1 MKKQSRRVAF
11 AGIFALFI
19 AAVWP
24 MAISASPMRVTIV
37 ATGQEANH
45 AVRTYRI
52 AIVAPGDPVAIDVP
66 FGAIEADLI
75 VDGRV
80 VRRAG
85 QDVPLGVT
93 PLGHASTLLS
103 LAGLDARQP
112 IVLRIVGS
120 RDAPKLVTELRPV
133 AVAHEDGLIGGAY
146 LATLVVVALFS
157 LVTLVASRDVA
168 TYWYLAFVASTFTIE
183 LVRDGFILS
192 DSPLAPAA
200 LLATILTAASSF
212 GGFAATY
219 LKLWTES
226 RALLG
231 IAAVVVLV
239 PIGSA
244 VGYEIATRAPVDNIT
259 IVVPIL
265 AGSLTLCG
273 ISIRRRIEGF
283 GPATFL
289 LVGMFGLSLFF
300 AAKIYRVL
308 MGTEAPFVERFGF
321 EFGMAFDV
329 LVLSVGLAYR
339 SRYNSREYARIARE
353 LDGATYDAHH
363 DHLTGLLNRRGL
375 DALMD
380 ELGGRG
386 TVLFIDI
393 DGFKAVNDRFG
404 HAVGDATL
412 VDIARIL
419 ARVVRNGDFV
429 ARVGGDEFVVVHPQL
444 SDPTVASDIVDRA
457 RDAIASM
464 RPIERDALRIGASI
478 GISLYGGTTDFSDAL
493 EAADGAAYEMKAGRS
508 A

>member
-1 MKKQSRRVAF
+1 MFRRVAL
-11 AGIFALFI
+11 A
-19 AAVWP
+19 
-24 MAISASPMRVTIV
+24 AISAFFVAAAWPTTVSARPMRVTIV
-37 ATGQEANH
+37 ATNH
-45 AVRTYRI
+45 DVHRAIREYRI
-52 AIVAPGDPVAIDVP
+52 AILAPGDPIDIDVP
-66 FGAIEADLI
+66 YRAVEADLI
-75 VDGRV
+75 VAGRV
-80 VRRAG
+80 VRRVG
-85 QDVPLGVT
+85 EDVPLGVA

-103 LAGLDARQP
+103 LAGLGVGEK

-120 RDAPKLVTELRPV
+120 RAEPTLVTELRPV
-133 AVAHEDGLIGGAY
+133 SVAHVDGAIGGAY

-168 TYWYLAFVASTFTIE
+168 TSWYLAFVASTVAIE
-183 LVRDGFILS
+183 LVRDGFVLS
-192 DSPLAPAA
+192 DSSRAPAA
-200 LLATILTAASSF
+200 LLATILLAASTF
-212 GGFAATY
+212 GAFAATY
-219 LKLWTES
+219 LKLWSES

-231 IAAVVVLV
+231 VAAVVVLV

-244 VGYEIATRAPVDNIT
+244 VAFEIATRAPVDNIT

-289 LVGMFGLSLFF
+289 LIGMLGLSTFF
-300 AAKIYRVL
+300 AAKIFRVL
-308 MGTEAPFVERFGF
+308 TGGEAPFIERFGF

-339 SRYNSREYARIARE
+339 SRYNSREYAKIARE

-375 DALMD
+375 DALM
-380 ELGGRG
+380 ERLGGRG

-393 DGFKAVNDRFG
+393 DGFKSVNDRFG

-412 VDIARIL
+412 VEIGRIL

-444 SDPTVASDIVDRA
+444 SDHTIASDIVERA
-457 RDAIASM
+457 RNAISSM
-464 RPIERDALRIGASI
+464 RPIEHDEIRIGASI
-478 GISLYGGTTDFSDAL
+478 GSSPYGGTTDFSDAL
-493 EAADGAAYEMKAGRS
+493 EAADDAAYEMKARRI